1 MERTLYVMIPKVARG
16 KGPSLRLI
24 SASPCPMRMPAP
36 CGTLWSDRAT
46 CEQART
52 KNDSL
57 SEDFMTAEVVLML
70 REDFDAHRARVR
82 YLERRLRDAGVDF
95 ED

>member
-1 MERTLYVMIPKVARG
+1 MERTLYVMIPKSARG
-16 KGPSLRLI
+16 KGPSLRVI

-36 CGTLWSDRAT
+36 CGTLWANRQT

-52 KNDSL
+52 HNDSL
-57 SEDFMTAEVVLML
+57 REDFQTAEVVLTL
-70 REDFDAHRARVR
+70 KEDFDALRARVT

-95 ED
+95 EE